1 MISKEVLQSHI
12 YLQIYEIVSKS
23 KWNSFQNGYFALLCH
38 IFVSKI
44 LVELTLNFSDIRMQ
58 FERNLVPS
66 RNISAANLE
75 TNKVLF
81 KNHSVEM

>member
-44 LVELTLNFSDIRMQ
+44 LVELTLNFSDIKMQ

-66 RNISAANLE
+66 RNISAANLA
-75 TNKVLF
+75 T
-81 KNHSVEM
+81 S